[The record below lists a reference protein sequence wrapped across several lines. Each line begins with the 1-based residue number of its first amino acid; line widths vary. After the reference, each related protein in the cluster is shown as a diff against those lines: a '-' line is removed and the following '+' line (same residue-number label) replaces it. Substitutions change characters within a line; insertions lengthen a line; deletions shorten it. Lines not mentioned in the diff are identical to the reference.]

1 MTIDVWIV
9 QCYKTAVLFVNYGI
23 FPSSC
28 YLCSNIY
35 YAAILIGCWSCV
47 RSAPGPDIWL

>member
-1 MTIDVWIV
+1 MAIDVWII
-9 QCYKTAVLFVNYGI
+9 QCYETSVLFVNYGI

-28 YLCSNIY
+28 YLCTNIY
-35 YAAILIGCWSCV
+35 YATILGCWPCV